1 MLGVSSFRDAW
12 QGPSCHALLA
22 VAEWCHFRSLPPS
35 ADLAAPEPLSA
46 ADAKDA
52 GPLIDLAGE
61 YLARCLHSRTWQL
74 REAALTALARDL
86 AAGRVQGV
94 AAGSA
99 GAPRRAAVGRMDTL
113 RNQL

>member
-1 MLGVSSFRDAW
+1 MQKQPPD
-12 QGPSCHALLA
+12 
-22 VAEWCHFRSLPPS
+22 VAPTLCPS

-52 GPLIDLAGE
+52 GPLIDLCGE

-74 REAALTALARDL
+74 REAALAALARDL
-86 AAGRVQGV
+86 AAQRVQGV

-99 GAPRRAAVGRMDTL
+99 GADWQLLCAVANSL
-113 RNQL
+113 LLA